1 MNQSEFEIRCQH
13 NFIIVKELPDKYD
26 NITLPE
32 VCQFVDAED
41 ECTYYFKYAVLEGG
55 NVTLLIREDKDC
67 PPLLPV
73 LAIILGVIAGIVIIG
88 LVLLLLWKLL
98 TIIHDRREFA
108 NFEKERLQSKWDTG
122 ENPIFHAA
130 TTTYQNP
137 VYGGK

>member
-1 MNQSEFEIRCQH
+1 MNESDFEIKCPF
-13 NFIIVKELPDKYD
+13 NFYIVKELPEKFEEVV
-26 NITLPE
+26 LPE
-32 VCQFVDAED
+32 ACQFVDPED
-41 ECTYYFKYAVLEGG
+41 ECTYYFKYFVMEDG
-55 NVTLLIREDKDC
+55 NVTIWIREDKDC

-98 TIIHDRREFA
+98 TIIHDRREYA

-130 TTTYQNP
+130 TTTYNNP